1 MRHFRLN
8 SDPDAKSRLKQQD
21 IGGLNANF
29 ESNYVVKRL
38 VTAVDDQMVM
48 SSLMSPEYAGKP
60 VKHQFPSSHTKQNFA
75 TYEQICF
82 DPENATP
89 DSQLFSKKHGKIVNE
104 SSLFASEVHDA
115 DYNLDDIGVDFE
127 NCLEEQ
133 DDAEDNL
140 PVSARAPH
148 LSTHH
153 NLDQD

>member
-8 SDPDAKSRLKQQD
+8 SDPDAKYRLKQQD

-38 VTAVDDQMVM
+38 VTAIDDQMAM
-48 SSLMSPEYAGKP
+48 SNLQSPEYAGK
-60 VKHQFPSSHTKQNFA
+60 HQFPSSQTKQNFA

-104 SSLFASEVHDA
+104 SSLFASEVQDA